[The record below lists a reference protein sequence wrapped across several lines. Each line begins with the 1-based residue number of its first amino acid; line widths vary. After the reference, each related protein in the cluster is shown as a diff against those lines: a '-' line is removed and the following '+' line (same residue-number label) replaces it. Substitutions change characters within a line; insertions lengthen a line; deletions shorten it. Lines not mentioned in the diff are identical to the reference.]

1 MMLQKFCERAT
12 QMYYEFQTKK
22 KSCKKN
28 KTSEQLMYYEF
39 QTKKEKSWKKN
50 KKKQRTD
57 VLPALGSASEVKI
70 CHTMYVLNVF
80 PH

>member
-1 MMLQKFCERAT
+1 MLQKFCERAT

-22 KSCKKN
+22 KSYEKK
-28 KTSEQLMYYEF
+28 KTSKRLMYYEF

-70 CHTMYVLNVF
+70 CHNMYVLNVF
-80 PH
+80 PR